1 MLEQCLEH
9 LNFHG
14 KRFWEIRRKEE
25 RKEEEKKEEGGGDE
39 GGEEEGEED
48 SILGLALFGAS
59 RHR

>member
-1 MLEQCLEH
+1 MLGQCLEH

-25 RKEEEKKEEGGGDE
+25 RKEEEEGGDE